1 MKSLY
6 KMWKTTKKARENKE
20 DYIRKFN
27 EGGKSFS
34 NIKCAFNA
42 NILINKSGVLYNTK
56 ITSEYFFIPIQN
68 IKKVQVKTDEE
79 LSKHVIDN
87 KIPLIG
93 DLNLPRNVHFFLIIN
108 YTENNI
114 ELEKTIESK
123 MANLGVTSILKAR
136 QQYNEDHPK
145 CKKRLLKRKHNK
157 LGAVF
162 MNLKGKVAI
171 VTGASRGIGKG
182 IAIELA
188 KAGACVVINYKSND
202 EAAEKTLQ
210 EIRELGAY
218 ALKIKGDVS
227 DYEFSKQLIKTTVEK
242 LGKID
247 ILINNAGISKVGLFM
262 DASPVEW
269 DNILNVNLKG
279 TINCSHSVVKE
290 MINQKSGIIINISS
304 MWGNVG
310 ASCEVI
316 YSASKG
322 AINSFTKA
330 LAKELAPSNIRV
342 NAIAPGV
349 IDTEMNA
356 WLSLE
361 ERKSLIDEIPMM
373 KVGEVQDV
381 GMLVTFLASENSKYI
396 TGQVITIDG
405 GMQ

>member
-1 MKSLY
+1 
-6 KMWKTTKKARENKE
+6 
-20 DYIRKFN
+20 
-27 EGGKSFS
+27 
-34 NIKCAFNA
+34 
-42 NILINKSGVLYNTK
+42 
-56 ITSEYFFIPIQN
+56 
-68 IKKVQVKTDEE
+68 
-79 LSKHVIDN
+79 
-87 KIPLIG
+87 
-93 DLNLPRNVHFFLIIN
+93 
-108 YTENNI
+108 
-114 ELEKTIESK
+114 
-123 MANLGVTSILKAR
+123 
-136 QQYNEDHPK
+136 
-145 CKKRLLKRKHNK
+145 
-157 LGAVF
+157 

-171 VTGASRGIGKG
+171 VTGGSRGIGKG

-210 EIRELGAY
+210 EIKEIGAY
-218 ALKIKGDVS
+218 AIKIKGDVS
-227 DYEFSKQLIKTTVEK
+227 DYEFSKDMIKTTLEK

-269 DNILNVNLKG
+269 DNIINVNLKG

-290 MINQKSGIIINISS
+290 MIKQKSGIIINISS

-356 WLSLE
+356 WLSSE
-361 ERKSLIDEIPMM
+361 DRKSLTAEIPMM
-373 KVGEVQDV
+373 KFGEVCDV

>member
-1 MKSLY
+1 
-6 KMWKTTKKARENKE
+6 
-20 DYIRKFN
+20 
-27 EGGKSFS
+27 
-34 NIKCAFNA
+34 
-42 NILINKSGVLYNTK
+42 
-56 ITSEYFFIPIQN
+56 
-68 IKKVQVKTDEE
+68 
-79 LSKHVIDN
+79 
-87 KIPLIG
+87 
-93 DLNLPRNVHFFLIIN
+93 
-108 YTENNI
+108 
-114 ELEKTIESK
+114 
-123 MANLGVTSILKAR
+123 
-136 QQYNEDHPK
+136 
-145 CKKRLLKRKHNK
+145 
-157 LGAVF
+157 

-171 VTGASRGIGKG
+171 VTGGSRGIGKG

-188 KAGACVVINYKSND
+188 KSGACVVINYKSND
-202 EAAEKTLQ
+202 KEAEKTLQ
-210 EIRELGAY
+210 EIEEIGAY

-227 DYEFSKQLIKTTVEK
+227 EYEFSKQLIKTTVEK
-242 LGKID
+242 LGKVD

-262 DASPVEW
+262 DESPGEW

-290 MINQKSGIIINISS
+290 MIKQKSGVIINISS

-349 IDTEMNA
+349 IDTEMNS
-356 WLSLE
+356 WLSSE
-361 ERKSLIDEIPMM
+361 ERKSLASEIPMM
-373 KVGEVQDV
+373 KFGEVQDV
-381 GMLVTFLASENSKYI
+381 GMLVAFLVSEKSKYI

>member
-1 MKSLY
+1 
-6 KMWKTTKKARENKE
+6 
-20 DYIRKFN
+20 
-27 EGGKSFS
+27 
-34 NIKCAFNA
+34 
-42 NILINKSGVLYNTK
+42 
-56 ITSEYFFIPIQN
+56 
-68 IKKVQVKTDEE
+68 
-79 LSKHVIDN
+79 
-87 KIPLIG
+87 
-93 DLNLPRNVHFFLIIN
+93 
-108 YTENNI
+108 
-114 ELEKTIESK
+114 
-123 MANLGVTSILKAR
+123 
-136 QQYNEDHPK
+136 
-145 CKKRLLKRKHNK
+145 
-157 LGAVF
+157 

-202 EAAEKTLQ
+202 EAAEETLRA
-210 EIRELGAY
+210 IRGLGTY

-227 DYEFSKQLIKTTVEK
+227 DYEFSKQMIKTTVEK

-247 ILINNAGISKVGLFM
+247 ILINNAGISKIELFT
-262 DASPVEW
+262 DAVPEEW

-279 TINCSHSVVKE
+279 TINCSHNAVKE
-290 MINQKSGIIINISS
+290 MIKQKSGSIINISS

-349 IDTEMNA
+349 IDTEMNG
-356 WLSLE
+356 WLSDE
-361 ERKSLIDEIPMM
+361 DRKLLVDEIPMM
-373 KVGEVQDV
+373 KFGEVEDI
-381 GMLVTFLASENSKYI
+381 GNLVTFLASENSKYI

>member
-1 MKSLY
+1 
-6 KMWKTTKKARENKE
+6 
-20 DYIRKFN
+20 
-27 EGGKSFS
+27 
-34 NIKCAFNA
+34 
-42 NILINKSGVLYNTK
+42 
-56 ITSEYFFIPIQN
+56 
-68 IKKVQVKTDEE
+68 
-79 LSKHVIDN
+79 
-87 KIPLIG
+87 
-93 DLNLPRNVHFFLIIN
+93 
-108 YTENNI
+108 
-114 ELEKTIESK
+114 
-123 MANLGVTSILKAR
+123 
-136 QQYNEDHPK
+136 
-145 CKKRLLKRKHNK
+145 
-157 LGAVF
+157 

-202 EAAEKTLQ
+202 EAAEETLR

-218 ALKIKGDVS
+218 ALIIKGDVS
-227 DYEFSKQLIKTTVEK
+227 DYEFSKYMIKTTVEK

-247 ILINNAGISKVGLFM
+247 ILINNAGISKVELFM
-262 DASPVEW
+262 DAVPEEW

-279 TINCSHSVVKE
+279 TINCSHNAVKE
-290 MINQKSGIIINISS
+290 MIKQKSGSIINISS

-349 IDTEMNA
+349 IDTEMNG
-356 WLSLE
+356 WLSDE
-361 ERKSLIDEIPMM
+361 ERKLLVDEIPMM
-373 KVGEVQDV
+373 KFGEVEDI
-381 GMLVTFLASENSKYI
+381 GNLVTFLASENSKYI